1 MYTANFMNEMPTKF
15 LKVTFQ
21 ILRNLL
27 ASRLHSF
34 VFIGLVVLICSELR
48 ADYLVLIN
56 GQRISCTI
64 IEETD
69 TGYRIERNG
78 IETTIPKAR
87 VQSVERLGTSS
98 EPGASRPANLM
109 ESGLPVLFLSEL
121 FPSFAE
127 QAWGELHLDASV
139 ENHPLRIDGRYFPR
153 GLGTHA
159 SSSLTFT
166 INGQA
171 RRFRASVGIDDEV
184 REKGSPQDADV
195 RFLVYGDARL
205 LYSSKIMQ
213 AGGKPEEIDVTLD
226 DVRELTLRADDLG
239 REACDHAD
247 WANARLL
254 MSSRNACSTL
264 RQTAAVAWSQATAKQ
279 NSLVCLQPPVSTLGA
294 HLAYKIRITNPSSGK
309 FDVVL
314 TVRDFSKPTLYLRS
328 CRDLGQ
334 IETITASGP
343 SSQALTVHHTDDGKW
358 KISETNFPTIT
369 VNYQVNARVRDPAH
383 ANPVY
388 PMDLNESGGCID
400 GWTTF
405 LYPENSPIASIT
417 VTCELPEGW
426 RMVTPWYETEEGWRC
441 DRVYPCRHLTDAVCV
456 VGQYQEVRQKFGDT
470 EFVVAYPS
478 KSPNASAKRSI
489 PPAEASGDIQNCLKI
504 CEYYQREFNGF
515 PFEKYAILLAPK
527 NVKGTA
533 SSAYP
538 TGFIISGHRQLA
550 DIGFLAHE
558 ICHAAAIGG
567 DQWCNEGMAMYYD
580 ALVPDTLGL
589 TTTRL
594 KQRIAGD
601 FKKLKTL
608 HAKGKDC
615 SVVEVSQIGEAKKLA
630 WATGDDSLTWF
641 IYNKAGVI
649 FFIIDQRLR
658 ILSDDQRSLADV
670 IRYIK
675 ARKLRP
681 TNYNLVHTL
690 NQVCAEI
697 DPFQNFPSKTPAS
710 SGWNWSGFFHAYV
723 LGDVL
728 LPISGYQFFN
738 EAREC
743 LAKGNVEEARRK
755 FQQAR
760 AAFLEDE
767 CSAEANASTR
777 WIQRCDSTSQH
788 TTASQ

>member
-1 MYTANFMNEMPTKF
+1 VA
-15 LKVTFQ
+15 
-21 ILRNLL
+21 
-27 ASRLHSF
+27 
-34 VFIGLVVLICSELR
+34 LVVLTCSELR

-56 GQRISCTI
+56 GQRISCTVL
-64 IEETD
+64 EETD

-78 IETTIPKAR
+78 IETTIPKTR
-87 VQSVERLGTSS
+87 VQSVERLNTSS
-98 EPGASRPANLM
+98 EPDASRPANLM

-127 QAWGELHLDASV
+127 QAWGELHFDASV
-139 ENHPLRIDGRYFPR
+139 ENHPLRIGGRYFPR

-159 SSSLTFT
+159 NSSLTFT

-205 LYSSKIMQ
+205 LYSSKAMRTGS
-213 AGGKPEEIDVTLD
+213 APEEIDVTLD
-226 DVRELTLRADDLG
+226 GVRELTLRADDLG

-254 MSSRNACSTL
+254 MSSSNACSTL
-264 RQTAAVAWSQATAKQ
+264 RQAAAAAWSQATAKQ
-279 NSLVCLQPPVSTLGA
+279 NSLVCLKPPLSTRGA

-314 TVRDFSKPTLYLRS
+314 TVRDSSKPTLYLRS

-334 IETITASGP
+334 IETITAIGP
-343 SSQALTVHHTDDGKW
+343 SNQVLTVLHTDDGNW

-388 PMDLNESGGCID
+388 PMDLNKSGGCID

-417 VTCELPEGW
+417 VTCELPKGW

-441 DRVYPCRHLTDAVCV
+441 DPIYPRRHLTDAACV
-456 VGQYQEVRQKFGDT
+456 VGQYQEVRQKFGTT
-470 EFVVAYPS
+470 EFVVAYPLPPS
-478 KSPNASAKRSI
+478 NASAKESI
-489 PPAEASGDIQNCLKI
+489 PPDEASGDVQNCLKI
-504 CEYYQREFNGF
+504 CEYFQREFNGF
-515 PFEKYAILLAPK
+515 PFEKYAILLTPK
-527 NVKGTA
+527 NVRGIG

-538 TGFIISGHRQLA
+538 TGFIVPERRKLA
-550 DIGFLAHE
+550 DPGWLAHE
-558 ICHAAAIGG
+558 ICHATAIGG
-567 DQWCNEGMAMYYD
+567 DEWCGEGMAMYYD
-580 ALVPDTLGL
+580 TLVPDTLGL
-589 TTTRL
+589 TNARL
-594 KQRIAGD
+594 RQRIAGD

-608 HAKGKDC
+608 HAEGKDR
-615 SVVEVSQIGEAKKLA
+615 SVAELSQTGEAKKLN
-630 WATGDDSLTWF
+630 WTTGDASLIWF
-641 IYNKAGVI
+641 TYNKAGMI
-649 FFIIDQRLR
+649 FFLIDQRLR

-670 IRYIK
+670 VRHIK

-697 DPFQNFPSKTPAS
+697 DPFQNFPSEMPKS
-710 SGWNWSGFFHAYV
+710 SGWNWSGFFNTYV
-723 LGDVL
+723 LGDAL
-728 LPISGYQFFN
+728 LPVSGYRLFC
-738 EAREC
+738 EAREH

>member
-1 MYTANFMNEMPTKF
+1 VA
-15 LKVTFQ
+15 
-21 ILRNLL
+21 
-27 ASRLHSF
+27 
-34 VFIGLVVLICSELR
+34 LVVLTCSELR
-48 ADYLVLIN
+48 ADYLVLIS
-56 GQRISCTI
+56 GEKITCTVL
-64 IEETD
+64 EETD

-78 IETTIPKAR
+78 IETTIPKTR
-87 VQSVERLGTSS
+87 VQSVERLTTSS
-98 EPGASRPANLM
+98 EPDAPQPANLM

-127 QAWGELHLDASV
+127 QAWGELHFDASV
-139 ENHPLRIDGRYFPR
+139 ENHPLKIGGRYFPR

-159 SSSLTFT
+159 NSSLTFT

-205 LYSSKIMQ
+205 LYSSKAMRTGS
-213 AGGKPEEIDVTLD
+213 APEEIDVTLD
-226 DVRELTLRADDLG
+226 GVRELTLRADDLG
-239 REACDHAD
+239 QEACDHAD

-254 MSSRNACSTL
+254 MRSSDACATL
-264 RQTAAVAWSQATAKQ
+264 RQTAATAWSQATAKQ
-279 NSLVCLQPPVSTLGA
+279 NSLVCLKPPLHTLGA
-294 HLAYKIRITNPSSGK
+294 HLAYKIRVTNPDSGK

-314 TVRDFSKPTLYLRS
+314 TVRDFSQRTLYLCS

-343 SSQALTVHHTDDGKW
+343 SSKALTVHRTDDGKW
-358 KISETNFPTIT
+358 EISEAAFSTIT
-369 VNYQVNARVRDPAH
+369 VNYQVNARVRDPEH

-426 RMVTPWYETEEGWRC
+426 QMVTPWYETAEGWRC
-441 DRVYPCRHLTDAVCV
+441 DPVYPRRHLTDAVCV

-470 EFVVAYPS
+470 EFVVAYPLPPS
-478 KSPNASAKRSI
+478 NASAKGSI
-489 PPAEASGDIQNCLKI
+489 PPDEASGDVQNCLKI
-504 CEYYQREFNGF
+504 CEYFQREFNGF
-515 PFEKYAILLAPK
+515 PFEKYAILIAPK
-527 NVKGTA
+527 NLKGTA

-567 DQWCNEGMAMYYD
+567 DEWCNEGMAMYYD

-589 TTTRL
+589 TNARL
-594 KQRIAGD
+594 RQRIATD
-601 FKKLKTL
+601 FEKIKAL
-608 HAKGKDC
+608 HAEGKDR
-615 SVVEVSQIGEAKKLA
+615 SVAELSQTGEPKNLH
-630 WATGDDSLTWF
+630 WTTGDASLVWF
-641 IYNKAGVI
+641 TYNKACMI

-670 IRYIK
+670 VRYIK

-681 TNYNLVHTL
+681 TNFNLVYAL

-710 SGWNWSGFFHAYV
+710 SGWNWAGFFHAYV
-723 LGDVL
+723 LGDAL
-728 LPISGYQFFN
+728 LPVSGYQLFN
-738 EAREC
+738 EAREH
-743 LAKGNVEEARRK
+743 LAKENVEEARRN

-767 CSAEANASTR
+767 CAAEANACTR
-777 WIQRCDSTSQH
+777 WIQRCDSASQH
-788 TTASQ
+788 TTASR